1 MTDELSS
8 GGAAYD
14 TDGTET
20 PLEIPAELPIL
31 PLRDTVLFP
40 NSFMPLAVAREASVR
55 LIDEATATGRMIG
68 VFTQRE
74 AATEEP
80 LQEDLYTIGTATHI
94 HKMFKLPDGS
104 LRLIVQ
110 GLARIRLDG
119 IAQTRPYLRGAV
131 SAAEEV
137 LRDEDHLEID
147 ALQRNIK
154 SNFQQVVSLSP
165 LLSDDLQALAVNIT
179 DPGKLAD
186 FIASSLT
193 TIGTAVKQEVL
204 DTLDIR
210 ARMDSLNR
218 LLIKELEVLEL
229 GSKIQS
235 QVQSEVG
242 KNQRE
247 YFLREQMKAI
257 QKELGEGDEQ
267 AKEIDELRSKIEA
280 AGMPES
286 VKKETLREL
295 DRLSKMPVAA
305 AEYTVSR
312 TYLDWIVALPWS
324 RRTEDAIDLKRT
336 KEVLDADHSGL
347 EKVKDRVLEY
357 LAVRK
362 LNPDVKGPILC
373 FLGPPGVGKT
383 SLARSIANSLGRK
396 FVRVSLGGMRDEA
409 EIRGHRRTYIGAL
422 PGQVIQGLRRAESK
436 NPVFILD
443 EIDKLGADFRGD
455 PASALLE
462 VLDPEQ
468 NNTFRDH
475 YLDVPFDLS
484 EVLFLTTANVLDPV
498 PPALRDRME
507 VLELAGYTEEEKLK
521 IALEH
526 LIAKQVKNH
535 GLTEAYVE
543 FTEPAIRSVIR
554 NYTRE
559 AGVRN
564 LEREIGALCRKIARR
579 RAEGDET
586 KVTVTAELV
595 NEFLGAPTFLDEE
608 IENRTKDPGVAV
620 GLAWTPA
627 GGEVLFV
634 EASRMQG
641 AGSLTLTGHLG
652 DVMKESA
659 RTALSWFRSN
669 APHYGVDPA
678 FYKDAEIHLHVP
690 SGAIPKDGPSAGVTM
705 VAALASELTGRAVRG
720 DVAMTGEI
728 TLSGRVLPVGGI
740 KEKVLAARRHG
751 VTRSD
756 PAAPERE
763 EHPRGPDRGAAA
775 RADDSLRVGNRRR
788 ARARS
793 DPVVRPDSRGASA
806 ARLLRQN
813 DGELNGSDHPQSHHR
828 LHIGDLAATDHIPD
842 VGQRECLR
850 LDVFVFV
857 ECGGFGRIGEAGEA
871 KEDHF
876 LVAITRCRVQR
887 PEPDDRC
894 RHLPDLLMALAP
906 RRLFW
911 RFPGIDAARGEL
923 PEPLADGVAI
933 LPDQDDVARFG
944 DRNQHH

>member
-1 MTDELSS
+1 MSDQSEKTDPTNRFDEDLVISGDRPLS
-8 GGAAYD
+8 
-14 TDGTET
+14 
-20 PLEIPAELPIL
+20 IPGELPVL

-55 LIDEATATGRMIG
+55 LIDEATTSGRMIG

-74 AATEEP
+74 ASVEEP
-80 LQEDLYTIGTATHI
+80 LLEDLYPIGTATHI

-110 GLARIRLDG
+110 GLARVRLER
-119 IAQTRPYLRGAV
+119 IVQTRPYLRGAV
-131 SAAEEV
+131 AAADES
-137 LRDEDHLEID
+137 LREEDHLEID

-165 LLSDDLQALAVNIT
+165 VLSDDLQALSANIT

-218 LLIKELEVLEL
+218 ILIKELEVLEL

-247 YFLREQMKAI
+247 YFLREQLKAI
-257 QKELGEGDEQ
+257 QKELGEGDDQ
-267 AKEIDELRSKIEA
+267 AREIDELRAKIDA
-280 AGMPES
+280 AGMPDG
-286 VKKETLREL
+286 VKKEALREL

-312 TYLDWIVALPWS
+312 TYMDWIVAVPWA
-324 RRTEDAIDLKRT
+324 RRTEDSIDLRRT

-347 EKVKDRVLEY
+347 EKVKDRVIEY

-383 SLARSIANSLGRK
+383 SLAKSIANSLGRK

-422 PGQVIQGLRRAESK
+422 PGQIIQGLRRAESK

-443 EIDKLGADFRGD
+443 EIDKLGSDFRGD

-521 IALEH
+521 IAFEH
-526 LIAKQVKNH
+526 LIAKQVTNH
-535 GLTEAYVE
+535 GLSAETLE
-543 FTEPAIRSVIR
+543 FSHGAIRAVIR
-554 NYTRE
+554 GYTRE

-564 LEREIGALCRKIARR
+564 LEREIGALCRKVARK
-579 RAEGDET
+579 RAEGDDARVVITEE
-586 KVTVTAELV
+586 VVVAM
-595 NEFLGAPTFLDEE
+595 LGAPTFLDEE

-641 AGSLTLTGHLG
+641 GGSLTMTGHLG

-659 RTALSWFRSN
+659 RTALSWFRAHAN
-669 APHYGVDPA
+669 HYGVDPE
-678 FYKDAEIHLHVP
+678 FYKDAEVHLHVP

-705 VAALASELTGRAVRG
+705 VTALASELTGRPVRG
-720 DVAMTGEI
+720 DIAMTGEI

-751 VTRSD
+751 ITEVILPRQNEKNIKEDLTDELRQELTIHYVAHIEEVTAIALT
-756 PAAPERE
+756 P
-763 EHPRGPDRGAAA
+763 
-775 RADDSLRVGNRRR
+775 
-788 ARARS
+788 
-793 DPVVRPDSRGASA
+793 SA
-806 ARLLRQN
+806 AQTHTGLPIDQELRQ
-813 DGELNGSDHPQSHHR
+813 
-828 LHIGDLAATDHIPD
+828 T
-842 VGQRECLR
+842 
-850 LDVFVFV
+850 
-857 ECGGFGRIGEAGEA
+857 
-871 KEDHF
+871 
-876 LVAITRCRVQR
+876 VQ
-887 PEPDDRC
+887 
-894 RHLPDLLMALAP
+894 
-906 RRLFW
+906 
-911 RFPGIDAARGEL
+911 
-923 PEPLADGVAI
+923 
-933 LPDQDDVARFG
+933 
-944 DRNQHH
+944 

>member
-1 MTDELSS
+1 MSDQPDQDEERLPATNAEAGSE
-8 GGAAYD
+8 
-14 TDGTET
+14 TER
-20 PLEIPAELPIL
+20 PVQVPPELPVL

-55 LIDEATATGRMIG
+55 LVDEANTAGRLIG
-68 VFTQRE
+68 VFTQKE

-80 LQEDLYTIGTATHI
+80 AQDDLYAVGTVTHI

-110 GLARIRLDG
+110 GLARVTLDS
-119 IAQTRPYLRGAV
+119 IVQTRPYLRAAV
-131 SAAEEV
+131 TVAEDQ

-165 LLSDDLQALAVNIT
+165 LLSDDLQSLAANIT

-193 TIGTAVKQEVL
+193 TIGTPIKQEIL
-204 DTLDIR
+204 STLDVR
-210 ARMDSLNR
+210 ARMDALNR
-218 LLIKELEVLEL
+218 ILIKELEVLEL
-229 GSKIQS
+229 GSRIQS

-247 YFLREQMKAI
+247 YFLREQLKAI

-267 AKEIDELRSKIEA
+267 AKEIEELRSKIDA
-280 AGMPES
+280 AGMPDP
-286 VKKETLREL
+286 VRKEALREL
-295 DRLSKMPVAA
+295 DRLAKMPPAA

-312 TYLDWIVALPWS
+312 TYVDWIISLPWAK
-324 RRTEDAIDLKRT
+324 RTDDSIDLKHT
-336 KEVLDADHSGL
+336 KQVLDADHSGL

-383 SLARSIANSLGRK
+383 SLARSIANAIGRK

-422 PGQVIQGLRRAESK
+422 PGQVIQGIRRAESK

-443 EIDKLGADFRGD
+443 EIDKLGSDFRGD

-468 NNTFRDH
+468 NNSFRDH

-484 EVLFLTTANVLDPV
+484 EVLFLTTANMIDPI

-507 VLELAGYTEEEKLK
+507 VLELAGYTEEEKLA
-521 IALEH
+521 IAFEH

-535 GLTEAYVE
+535 GLAPDHVE
-543 FTEPAIRSVIR
+543 FTREAIASVIR
-554 NYTRE
+554 GYTRE

-564 LEREIGALCRKIARR
+564 LEREIGALCRKVARR
-579 RAEGDET
+579 RAEGDEA
-586 KVTVTAELV
+586 KVVITPDVV
-595 NEFLGAPTFLDEE
+595 VQMLGAPSFLDEE

-641 AGSLTLTGHLG
+641 GGSLTLTGHLG

-659 RTALSWFRSN
+659 RTALSWFRAN
-669 APHYGVDPA
+669 AQHYGIDPS
-678 FYKDAEIHLHVP
+678 FYKDSEIHLHVP
-690 SGAIPKDGPSAGVTM
+690 SGAVPKDGPSAGVTM
-705 VAALASELTGRAVRG
+705 VCALASQLTGRPVRG
-720 DVAMTGEI
+720 DIAMTGEI
-728 TLSGRVLPVGGI
+728 SLSGRVLPVGGI

-751 VTRSD
+751 ITELIMPRQNEKNVKEDLGEELRSELTIHFVTEISEVVAIALQ
-756 PAAPERE
+756 PS
-763 EHPRGPDRGAAA
+763 A
-775 RADDSLRVGNRRR
+775 RQTHVPM
-788 ARARS
+788 
-793 DPVVRPDSRGASA
+793 PVVDS
-806 ARLLRQN
+806 
-813 DGELNGSDHPQSHHR
+813 
-828 LHIGDLAATDHIPD
+828 D
-842 VGQRECLR
+842 VQP
-850 LDVFVFV
+850 VV
-857 ECGGFGRIGEAGEA
+857 
-871 KEDHF
+871 
-876 LVAITRCRVQR
+876 
-887 PEPDDRC
+887 
-894 RHLPDLLMALAP
+894 
-906 RRLFW
+906 
-911 RFPGIDAARGEL
+911 
-923 PEPLADGVAI
+923 
-933 LPDQDDVARFG
+933 
-944 DRNQHH
+944 

>member
-1 MTDELSS
+1 MSDQSEKTDQSDRLDDDLVVSGERPLS
-8 GGAAYD
+8 
-14 TDGTET
+14 
-20 PLEIPAELPIL
+20 IPGELPVL

-55 LIDEATATGRMIG
+55 LIDEATNSGRMIG

-74 AATEEP
+74 ASVEEP
-80 LQEDLYTIGTATHI
+80 MLDELYSIGTATHI

-110 GLARIRLDG
+110 GLARVRLER
-119 IAQTRPYLRGAV
+119 IVQTRPYLRGAV
-131 SAAEEV
+131 TAADES
-137 LRDEDHLEID
+137 LREEDHLEID

-165 LLSDDLQALAVNIT
+165 VLSDDLQALSANIT

-193 TIGTAVKQEVL
+193 TIGTPVKQEIL

-210 ARMDSLNR
+210 ARMDALNR
-218 LLIKELEVLEL
+218 ILIKELEVLEL

-247 YFLREQMKAI
+247 YFLREQLKAI

-267 AKEIDELRSKIEA
+267 AREIDELRAKVDS
-280 AGMPES
+280 AGMPDT
-286 VKKETLREL
+286 VKKEALREL

-312 TYLDWIVALPWS
+312 TYMDWIVGLPWAK
-324 RRTEDAIDLKRT
+324 RTEDSIDLRRT

-347 EKVKDRVLEY
+347 EKVKDRVIEY

-383 SLARSIANSLGRK
+383 SLAKSIANSLGRK

-422 PGQVIQGLRRAESK
+422 PGQIIQGLRRAESK

-443 EIDKLGADFRGD
+443 EIDKLGSDFRGD

-507 VLELAGYTEEEKLK
+507 VLELAGYTEEEKVQ
-521 IALEH
+521 IAFEH
-526 LIAKQVKNH
+526 LIAKQIANH
-535 GLTEAYVE
+535 GLSGESVE
-543 FTEPAIRSVIR
+543 FTQAAIRAIIR
-554 NYTRE
+554 GYTRE

-564 LEREIGALCRKIARR
+564 LEREMGALCRKVARR

-586 KVTVTAELV
+586 RVVISEAIVVEM
-595 NEFLGAPTFLDEE
+595 LGAPTFLDEE

-641 AGSLTLTGHLG
+641 GGTLTLTGHLG

-659 RTALSWFRSN
+659 RTALSWFR
-669 APHYGVDPA
+669 AHARHYGVDPE
-678 FYKDAEIHLHVP
+678 FYKDSEVHLHVP

-705 VAALASELTGRAVRG
+705 VTALASELTGRPVRG

-751 VTRSD
+751 ITEVILPRQNEKNINEDLTEELRSELRIHYVAHIEEVTAIALL
-756 PAAPERE
+756 P
-763 EHPRGPDRGAAA
+763 
-775 RADDSLRVGNRRR
+775 
-788 ARARS
+788 
-793 DPVVRPDSRGASA
+793 SA
-806 ARLLRQN
+806 AK
-813 DGELNGSDHPQSHHR
+813 SHTG
-828 LHIGDLAATDHIPD
+828 LPIDDEI
-842 VGQRECLR
+842 RETVR
-850 LDVFVFV
+850 
-857 ECGGFGRIGEAGEA
+857 
-871 KEDHF
+871 
-876 LVAITRCRVQR
+876 
-887 PEPDDRC
+887 
-894 RHLPDLLMALAP
+894 
-906 RRLFW
+906 
-911 RFPGIDAARGEL
+911 
-923 PEPLADGVAI
+923 
-933 LPDQDDVARFG
+933 
-944 DRNQHH
+944 